1 MPMQKNVHI
10 IRRMIRRNVLQAEF
24 QFAAN
29 KIENQRPLEVAVAI
43 PAHNRDAR
51 SDCLQFVKN
60 RFRANIAKVPD
71 FITVRGHLLHALRQT
86 IVRVGENKHALSLFR
101 FSVCGHVAL

>member
-1 MPMQKNVHI
+1 MPVQKNVHI

-43 PAHNRDAR
+43 PAHNSDAR
-51 SDCLQFVKN
+51 SDCL
-60 RFRANIAKVPD
+60 
-71 FITVRGHLLHALRQT
+71 
-86 IVRVGENKHALSLFR
+86 
-101 FSVCGHVAL
+101 